1 MTDTCYTLATEGT
14 SSTVISFVRLTQLPF
29 PTAVY
34 NSPLMFSFKQM
45 FQSVVELSEACE
57 TLPPSS
63 QCSIIL
69 SSVSCGKLLTL
80 I

>member
-29 PTAVY
+29 PIAVY

-45 FQSVVELSEACE
+45 FQSVVELSEAYELFRRLRNVQSFCPAWAVE
-57 TLPPSS
+57 NF
-63 QCSIIL
+63 
-69 SSVSCGKLLTL
+69 
-80 I
+80 

>member
-14 SSTVISFVRLTQLPF
+14 SSTVISFVRLAQLPF

-34 NSPLMFSFKQM
+34 NSPLMFSFKRNVPIRRWTKR
-45 FQSVVELSEACE
+45 SVW